1 MKKMQYKDVPADA
14 VGEEGASD
22 LTIRWV
28 IAEKDGAPNFS
39 MRVFEVEPGGHSP
52 FHSHPWEHEVFI
64 LEGKGTLVQADAEV
78 PISKGDVVFVA
89 PGEQHQFKNSSSEKM
104 EFICVI
110 PNPE

>member
-14 VGEEGASD
+14 VGEEGAAG

-28 IAEKDGAPNFS
+28 IAKKDGAPNFS

-64 LEGKGTLVQADAEV
+64 LEGKGTLVQANGEL

-89 PGEQHQFKNSSSEKM
+89 PGEQHQFLNSSNDKM